1 MSVKVRFAPSP
12 TGRLHVG
19 NVRAALFNWLF
30 AKKEGGSFLLRS
42 DDTDQERST
51 KAYEDGIIEDLGWLG
66 IAHDEFF
73 RQSERFAEYDA
84 VRDHLIAEGLLYP
97 CYESAEELD
106 RKRKLQRARSL
117 PPVYDR
123 AALGLSDDERAALE
137 AEGRKPHW
145 RFKLSQKPVRWD
157 DLIRGEVVV
166 DTSAVSDPVLIRE
179 DGGYLYTLPS
189 CVDDVD
195 SGISHV
201 VRGEDHV
208 TNTATQI
215 ELFEAIIRFRGKGAV
230 PRFAHHSLLIGA
242 DGQSLSKRLGSLSI
256 AAMREDGLEP
266 EAITSLL
273 ARLGTSDPVEPK
285 VNISMLIEGFSFDR
299 MGRAPARFDMAELES
314 LNAKILNDMP
324 WQRVAERVE
333 AMGGNEALWLAV
345 HGNINKL
352 GDIAD
357 WVAVVS
363 GEIEPVIEN
372 EAVTKAAAE
381 ALPQG
386 DIKPEDWGAI
396 VEKVKA
402 ATGAKGKNLFMPL
415 RLALTGKAHGPEMGA
430 LLALIGREKAKARFL
445 GQKA

>member
-30 AKKEGGSFLLRS
+30 AKKQGGSFLLRS
-42 DDTDQERST
+42 DDTDEARST
-51 KAYEDGIIEDLGWLG
+51 KDYEDGIIEDLGWLG
-66 IAHDEFF
+66 ISHDEFF

-84 VRDHLIAEGLLYP
+84 VRDYLIAEGLLYP
-97 CYESAEELD
+97 CYESAEDLD

-123 AALGLSDDERAALE
+123 AALGLSDEERAALK

-166 DTSAVSDPVLIRE
+166 DSSAVSDPVLIRE

-195 SGISHV
+195 AGISHV

-208 TNTATQI
+208 TNTATQT
-215 ELFEAIIRFRGKGAV
+215 ELFEAIIRFRGKGAI
-230 PRFAHHSLLIGA
+230 PTFAHHSLLIGA

-256 AAMREDGLEP
+256 AAMREEGLEP

-285 VNISMLIEGFSFDR
+285 LNISMLVEGFSFDR
-299 MGRAPARFDMAELES
+299 MGRAPARFDMAELEG
-314 LNAKILNDMP
+314 LNAKILHEMP

-333 AMGGNEALWLAV
+333 AMGGNEALWQAV

-363 GEIEPVIEN
+363 GEIDPVIEN

-381 ALPQG
+381 ALPEG
-386 DIKPEDWGAI
+386 DISADDWGGI
-396 VEKVKA
+396 IEKVKA

-430 LLALIGREKAKARFL
+430 MLALIGREKAKARLL